1 MRGIDFSSWQGGLS
15 TLAGL
20 VLITL
25 LGVGIRLLVMQT
37 LQQRRERENRQINE
51 RLRTLMAAYKTLGG
65 SFTGELGVDPTH
77 LRDLR
82 QRAHE
87 EGIAEPGSDRARRI
101 RDGVEA
107 ALSDIL
113 LLGTDEQVRLA
124 ARAASEL
131 AQGRAVHTHELVIS
145 LRDFVREAL
154 DLVPVP
160 ADLEIP
166 RQGPTRPAG
175 SGGGSGK
182 GRNESEAK
190 GGRIGGSGGGGGGM
204 GAGMGGLG
212 VGAGAALGAGHA
224 AGEDEAGG
232 RWGRPPGAALEF
244 EDRFESAVDHPCTVE
259 RHGILRRVQPRVFH
273 HFLHACIAG
282 GLVRPLDPGKHHRF
296 LRRGFHRAE
305 EVGGFAMRHVIAP
318 AFHHPQCSIFQEHHI
333 GAAGVGE
340 EFLLVGGGHRQYET
354 IDVAHRLPPEWTVP
368 GARPSLSRRFTVRQ
382 IDIGCRLFESKRV
395 RVPRAYA

>member
-1 MRGIDFSSWQGGLS
+1 MGGIDFSSWQGVLS

-65 SFTGELGVDPTH
+65 SFTGELGVDPAH

-101 RDGVEA
+101 RDAVEA

-131 AQGRAVHTHELVIS
+131 AQGRPVHTHELVIS

-154 DLVPVP
+154 DLAPVP

-182 GRNESEAK
+182 GRNEGEAK
-190 GGRIGGSGGGGGGM
+190 GGRTGGGGGGM

-224 AGEDEAGG
+224 AGEDEAG
-232 RWGRPPGAALEF
+232 
-244 EDRFESAVDHPCTVE
+244 
-259 RHGILRRVQPRVFH
+259 
-273 HFLHACIAG
+273 
-282 GLVRPLDPGKHHRF
+282 
-296 LRRGFHRAE
+296 
-305 EVGGFAMRHVIAP
+305 
-318 AFHHPQCSIFQEHHI
+318 
-333 GAAGVGE
+333 
-340 EFLLVGGGHRQYET
+340 
-354 IDVAHRLPPEWTVP
+354 
-368 GARPSLSRRFTVRQ
+368 AR
-382 IDIGCRLFESKRV
+382 
-395 RVPRAYA
+395 

>member
-1 MRGIDFSSWQGGLS
+1 MRGIDFSSWQGVLS

-101 RDGVEA
+101 RDAVEA

-154 DLVPVP
+154 DLAPVP

-182 GRNESEAK
+182 GRNEGDAK
-190 GGRIGGSGGGGGGM
+190 GGRTGGGGGGGGM

-224 AGEDEAGG
+224 AGEDEAG
-232 RWGRPPGAALEF
+232 
-244 EDRFESAVDHPCTVE
+244 
-259 RHGILRRVQPRVFH
+259 
-273 HFLHACIAG
+273 AG
-282 GLVRPLDPGKHHRF
+282 
-296 LRRGFHRAE
+296 
-305 EVGGFAMRHVIAP
+305 
-318 AFHHPQCSIFQEHHI
+318 
-333 GAAGVGE
+333 
-340 EFLLVGGGHRQYET
+340 
-354 IDVAHRLPPEWTVP
+354 
-368 GARPSLSRRFTVRQ
+368 
-382 IDIGCRLFESKRV
+382 
-395 RVPRAYA
+395 